1 MQKILIVDDEE
12 SICEILQFNL
22 EIEGYEADVAY
33 SAEQALKMDL
43 KSYSLILLDIMMG
56 GMSGFKMAQLLKKDP
71 ATASIPII
79 FCTAKDT
86 EDNKIA
92 GLTLGADD
100 YISKPFSVREVV
112 ARVKSVLRR
121 CTQQPQVQVQPQQ
134 AQPRT
139 EMDGDSITYNG
150 LRLDLLKHKCYIDSI
165 TYNGLRLDLL
175 KHKCYID
182 GQEVQLT
189 KKEMEIMVL
198 FLRNS
203 GRVLSRE
210 EILHNVWSDEVVVL
224 DRTIDVNITRLR
236 KKIGEYGKFIV
247 TRQGYGYGFDV

>member
-150 LRLDLLKHKCYIDSI
+150 LRLDLLKHKCYID
-165 TYNGLRLDLL
+165 
-175 KHKCYID
+175 

>member
-134 AQPRT
+134 AQLRT
-139 EMDGDSITYNG
+139 EMDG
-150 LRLDLLKHKCYIDSI
+150 DSI

>member
-150 LRLDLLKHKCYIDSI
+150 LRLDLLKHKCYID
-165 TYNGLRLDLL
+165 
-175 KHKCYID
+175 

-210 EILHNVWSDEVVVL
+210 EILHNVGSDEVVVL

>member
-1 MQKILIVDDEE
+1 MQRILIVDDEE

-22 EIEGYEADVAY
+22 EVEGYEVDVAY
-33 SAEQALKMDL
+33 SAEEALTKDI
-43 KSYSLILLDIMMG
+43 KGYSLILLDVMMG
-56 GMSGFKMAQLLKKDP
+56 GMSGFKMAQILKKDP
-71 ATASIPII
+71 STASVPII

-121 CTQQPQVQVQPQQ
+121 CSAPQSVPAPQ
-134 AQPRT
+134 ASAVHT
-139 EMDGDSITYNG
+139 EVDGDSIVYNG
-150 LRLDLLKHKCYIDSI
+150 LRLDLLKHKCF
-165 TYNGLRLDLL
+165 
-175 KHKCYID
+175 ID
-182 GQEVQLT
+182 GNEVQLT

-236 KKIGEYGKFIV
+236 KKIGDYGKFIV

>member
-56 GMSGFKMAQLLKKDP
+56 GMSGFKMAQMLKKDP
-71 ATASIPII
+71 ETASIPII

-134 AQPRT
+134 IQPRT
-139 EMDGDSITYNG
+139 EMDG
-150 LRLDLLKHKCYIDSI
+150 DSI

-189 KKEMEIMVL
+189 KKEMEIMIL

>member
-1 MQKILIVDDEE
+1 MRMQRILVADDEE

-22 EIEGYEADVAY
+22 EVEGYEVEVAY
-33 SAEQALKMDL
+33 SAEEALSKDI
-43 KSYSLILLDIMMG
+43 KSFSLILLDIMMG
-56 GMSGFKMAQLLKKDP
+56 GMSGFKMAQMLKKDP

-121 CTQQPQVQVQPQQ
+121 CTPRPQETQNTQ
-134 AQPRT
+134 AVTSGRT
-139 EMDGDSITYNG
+139 EMDGDSIVYNG
-150 LRLDLLKHKCYIDSI
+150 LRLDLLKHKCYIEGKEI
-165 TYNGLRLDLL
+165 
-175 KHKCYID
+175 
-182 GQEVQLT
+182 QLT
-189 KKEMEIMVL
+189 KKEMEIMIL

-236 KKIGEYGKFIV
+236 KKIGEYGKYIV

>member
-56 GMSGFKMAQLLKKDP
+56 GMSGFKMAQMLKKDP
-71 ATASIPII
+71 ETASIPII

-121 CTQQPQVQVQPQQ
+121 CTQQPQVQAHPQQ
-134 AQPRT
+134 TQPRT
-139 EMDGDSITYNG
+139 EMDGDSN
-150 LRLDLLKHKCYIDSI
+150 

>member
-1 MQKILIVDDEE
+1 MRMQKILIVDDEE

-121 CTQQPQVQVQPQQ
+121 CTQQSQVQQQ
-134 AQPRT
+134 RT
-139 EMDGDSITYNG
+139 ASQTEVDGDSITYNG
-150 LRLDLLKHKCYIDSI
+150 LRLDLLKHKCYID
-165 TYNGLRLDLL
+165 G
-175 KHKCYID
+175 H
-182 GQEVQLT
+182 EVQLT
-189 KKEMEIMVL
+189 KKEMEIMIL

>member
-56 GMSGFKMAQLLKKDP
+56 GMSGFKMAQMLKKDP
-71 ATASIPII
+71 ETASIPII

-121 CTQQPQVQVQPQQ
+121 CAQQPQVQVQPQQ
-134 AQPRT
+134 IQPRT
-139 EMDGDSITYNG
+139 EMDG
-150 LRLDLLKHKCYIDSI
+150 DSI

>member
-33 SAEQALKMDL
+33 SAEQALQKDI

-56 GMSGFKMAQLLKKDP
+56 GMSGFKMAQMLKKDP

-79 FCTAKDT
+79 FCSAKDT
-86 EDNKIA
+86 EDSKIA

-121 CTQQPQVQVQPQQ
+121 CAPQQPVSGLHAPSSAV
-134 AQPRT
+134 RT
-139 EMDGDSITYNG
+139 EADGDSIV
-150 LRLDLLKHKCYIDSI
+150 
-165 TYNGLRLDLL
+165 YNGLRLDLL

-189 KKEMEIMVL
+189 KKEMEIMIL
-198 FLRNS
+198 FLSNP

-236 KKIGEYGKFIV
+236 KKIGEYGKHIV

>member
-1 MQKILIVDDEE
+1 MDVRSSSWMMVD
-12 SICEILQFNL
+12 IRL
-22 EIEGYEADVAY
+22 
-33 SAEQALKMDL
+33 
-43 KSYSLILLDIMMG
+43 G
-56 GMSGFKMAQLLKKDP
+56 GMSGFKMAQMLKKDP
-71 ATASIPII
+71 ETASIPII
-79 FCTAKDT
+79 FCTAKHT

-121 CTQQPQVQVQPQQ
+121 CAQQTQAQVHPQQ
-134 AQPRT
+134 TQSRT
-139 EMDGDSITYNG
+139 EMDG
-150 LRLDLLKHKCYIDSI
+150 DSI

>member
-1 MQKILIVDDEE
+1 MQRILIVDDEE

-22 EIEGYEADVAY
+22 EVEGYEVEVAY
-33 SAEQALKMDL
+33 SAEEALGKDI
-43 KSYSLILLDIMMG
+43 KSFSLILLDIMMG
-56 GMSGFKMAQLLKKDP
+56 GMSGFKMAQMLKKDP
-71 ATASIPII
+71 ETASIPII

-121 CTQQPQVQVQPQQ
+121 CTQQPQVQAHPQQ
-134 AQPRT
+134 TQPRT
-139 EMDGDSITYNG
+139 EMDG
-150 LRLDLLKHKCYIDSI
+150 DSI

>member
-56 GMSGFKMAQLLKKDP
+56 GMSGFKMAQMLKKDP
-71 ATASIPII
+71 ETASIPII

-134 AQPRT
+134 IQPRT

-150 LRLDLLKHKCYIDSI
+150 LRLDLLKHKCYIDE
-165 TYNGLRLDLL
+165 
-175 KHKCYID
+175 
-182 GQEVQLT
+182 QEVQLT

>member
-22 EIEGYEADVAY
+22 EIEGFEADVAY
-33 SAEQALKMDL
+33 SAEQALKMDIR
-43 KSYSLILLDIMMG
+43 SYSLILLDVMMG
-56 GMSGFKMAQLLKKDP
+56 GMSGFKMAQMLKKDP
-71 ATASIPII
+71 ETASIPII

-121 CTQQPQVQVQPQQ
+121 CAPKPAAQVPHS
-134 AQPRT
+134 ADHT
-139 EMDGDSITYNG
+139 EIDDDSIVYNG
-150 LRLDLLKHKCYIDSI
+150 LK
-165 TYNGLRLDLL
+165 LDLL

-182 GQEVQLT
+182 GNEVQLT
-189 KKEMEIMVL
+189 KKEMEIMIL

-236 KKIGEYGKFIV
+236 KKIGEYGKYIV

>member
-22 EIEGYEADVAY
+22 EIEGFEADVAY
-33 SAEQALKMDL
+33 SAEQALEMDL
-43 KSYSLILLDIMMG
+43 RSYSLILLDIMMG

-121 CTQQPQVQVQPQQ
+121 CAPQQVQPQPVQ
-134 AQPRT
+134 ASGQT
-139 EMDGDSITYNG
+139 EIDGDSITYNG
-150 LRLDLLKHKCYIDSI
+150 LRLDLLKHKCYIDGS
-165 TYNGLRLDLL
+165 
-175 KHKCYID
+175 
-182 GQEVQLT
+182 EVQLT
-189 KKEMEIMVL
+189 KKEMEIMIL

>member
-1 MQKILIVDDEE
+1 MQRILIVDDEE

-22 EIEGYEADVAY
+22 EVEGYEVEVAY
-33 SAEQALKMDL
+33 SAEEALGKDI
-43 KSYSLILLDIMMG
+43 KSFSLILLDIMMG
-56 GMSGFKMAQLLKKDP
+56 GMSGFKMAQMLKKDP
-71 ATASIPII
+71 ATASI
-79 FCTAKDT
+79 
-86 EDNKIA
+86 
-92 GLTLGADD
+92 
-100 YISKPFSVREVV
+100 PFSVREVV

-121 CTQQPQVQVQPQQ
+121 CAPQ
-134 AQPRT
+134 AQQSPVKPQPDVPASRT
-139 EMDGDSITYNG
+139 EMSG
-150 LRLDLLKHKCYIDSI
+150 DSI

-189 KKEMEIMVL
+189 KKEMEIMIL

-236 KKIGEYGKFIV
+236 KKIGEYGKYIV

>member
-1 MQKILIVDDEE
+1 MQRILVVDDEE

-22 EIEGYEADVAY
+22 EIEGYDVDVAY
-33 SAEQALKMDL
+33 SAEQALRMDIR
-43 KSYSLILLDIMMG
+43 SYSLILLDIMMG
-56 GMSGFKMAQLLKKDP
+56 GMSGFKMAQMLKKDP
-71 ATASIPII
+71 ETASIPII

-121 CTQQPQVQVQPQQ
+121 CAQQPQAQVHPQR

-139 EMDGDSITYNG
+139 EMDG
-150 LRLDLLKHKCYIDSI
+150 DSI

>member
-56 GMSGFKMAQLLKKDP
+56 GMSGFKMAQMLKKDP
-71 ATASIPII
+71 ETASIPII

-121 CTQQPQVQVQPQQ
+121 CTQQPQVQVHPQQ
-134 AQPRT
+134 TQPRT
-139 EMDGDSITYNG
+139 EMDG
-150 LRLDLLKHKCYIDSI
+150 DSI

>member
-1 MQKILIVDDEE
+1 MRMQKILIVDDEE

-56 GMSGFKMAQLLKKDP
+56 GMSGFKMAQMLKKDP
-71 ATASIPII
+71 ETASIPII

-100 YISKPFSVREVV
+100 YITKPFSVREVV

-121 CTQQPQVQVQPQQ
+121 CTQQPQVQAHPQQ
-134 AQPRT
+134 TQPRT
-139 EMDGDSITYNG
+139 EMDG
-150 LRLDLLKHKCYIDSI
+150 DSI

>member
-56 GMSGFKMAQLLKKDP
+56 GMSGFKMAQMLKKDP
-71 ATASIPII
+71 ETASIPII

-134 AQPRT
+134 IQPRT
-139 EMDGDSITYNG
+139 EMDG
-150 LRLDLLKHKCYIDSI
+150 DSI

-224 DRTIDVNITRLR
+224 DRTIDVNITSLR

-247 TRQGYGYGFDV
+247 TRQGYGYGFDG

>member
-22 EIEGYEADVAY
+22 EIEGFEADVAY
-33 SAEQALKMDL
+33 SAEQALEMDL
-43 KSYSLILLDIMMG
+43 RSYSLILLDIMMG

-100 YISKPFSVREVV
+100 YVSKPFSVREVV

-121 CTQQPQVQVQPQQ
+121 CAPQQVQPQPVQ
-134 AQPRT
+134 ASGQT
-139 EMDGDSITYNG
+139 EIDGDSITYNG
-150 LRLDLLKHKCYIDSI
+150 LRLDLLKHKCYIDGS
-165 TYNGLRLDLL
+165 
-175 KHKCYID
+175 
-182 GQEVQLT
+182 EVQLT
-189 KKEMEIMVL
+189 KKEMEIMIL